1 MICLSDFELLI
12 ELVAKAAA
20 EEAIA
25 QYEKAKENEKKM
37 RHKRKLHNTR
47 LILKNYHLLKIHNDS
62 SIAELADIV
71 DDEAF
76 DLISAMLNK
85 PDAEEIKINSIK
97 QSVARTRIILDH
109 IDTMLNAYMKRCMKS
124 NREMERRRWDVIY
137 FLYLDDER
145 SMSIEEI
152 ATEMKLDARTI
163 YRDLDMAL
171 DDLSSLLFG
180 IDWM

>member
-1 MICLSDFELLI
+1 MTDLELLI

-20 EEAIA
+20 EEAIR
-25 QYEKAKENEKKM
+25 QYKKAEEDAKKS

-76 DLISAMLNK
+76 DLLSAMLNK
-85 PDAEEIKINSIK
+85 PDAEEIKIKSIK

-109 IDTMLNAYMKRCMKS
+109 IDTMLDAYQKRCTKS
-124 NREMERRRWDVIY
+124 NREMEWRRWKVVY
-137 FLYLDDER
+137 SMYLSEDR
-145 SMSIEEI
+145 WMTVEEI
-152 ATEMKLDARTI
+152 AKEFQLDARTI
-163 YRDLDMAL
+163 YRDLDMACE
-171 DDLSSLLFG
+171 DLSSLLFG
-180 IDWM
+180 VDWM

>member
-1 MICLSDFELLI
+1 MTDLELLI

-20 EEAIA
+20 EEAIR
-25 QYEKAKENEKKM
+25 QYKKAEEDAKKS

-76 DLISAMLNK
+76 DLLSAMLNK
-85 PDAEEIKINSIK
+85 PDAEEIKIKSIK

-109 IDTMLNAYMKRCMKS
+109 IDTMLDAYQKRCTNS
-124 NREMERRRWDVIY
+124 NREMEWRRWEVVY
-137 FLYLDDER
+137 SMYLSEDR
-145 SMSIEEI
+145 RMTVEEI
-152 ATEMKLDARTI
+152 AKEFQLDARTI
-163 YRDLDMAL
+163 YRDLDMACE
-171 DDLSSLLFG
+171 DLSSLLFG
-180 IDWM
+180 VDWM

>member
-1 MICLSDFELLI
+1 MSDLELLI
-12 ELVAKAAA
+12 ELVAKSAA

-25 QYEKAKENEKKM
+25 QYKKAEEDAKKN

-85 PDAEEIKINSIK
+85 PDAEEIKIKSIK

-109 IDTMLNAYMKRCMKS
+109 IDTMLDAYRKRCLKS
-124 NREMERRRWDVIY
+124 SREMERRRWEVIY
-137 FLYLDDER
+137 RMYLDDER
-145 SMSIEEI
+145 GMSVEEI
-152 ATEMKLDARTI
+152 ATELSLDARTI
-163 YRDLDMAL
+163 YRDLDMAC